1 MLIILSVISGILLL
15 IVLLVIIQMQH
26 ARRSLKQ
33 YQSLLDSIPDLAWVK
48 DKQSRFVIVNQAFRD
63 IWNIKDP
70 QWLIGKDDFAL
81 SPPDLAASYQADDRR
96 VMNEAQA
103 LQFERNFEHIRDGA
117 RWMELIKVPVYE
129 HNIIIGTAGIARD
142 ISMRKAAEERLSWLA
157 HHDPLTKLGNR
168 SYLAIKIKE
177 RIDRGTPFCVWL
189 IDLDHFK
196 RINDALGHRAGDQA
210 LAQVAESLSKI
221 GAEVFRLGGDEF
233 VLLDDLRHAESI
245 NDALSQQIKIP
256 VTIEGLYFEQGFT
269 AGQVD
274 FPNDGHTAE
283 QLLKHADVALYEGKE
298 LGRGHIRRFESHM
311 ATQAVRQ
318 LELERDLRRALQEG
332 QFRLVYQPQVAL
344 DKAELIGFEAL
355 IRWRHPERGE
365 IAPNDFIPFAEQ
377 TGIICRIGEWA
388 LDCAIWQ
395 IKAWHEAG
403 LALVPVSVNVS
414 ALQLAQP
421 LFAQTVIARLDA
433 LPAYLRSQIALE
445 LTEST
450 LMHEQALDSVH
461 QLTEAKIP
469 IFMDDFGTGYS
480 NLSTIS
486 QLALSKLKFDRSL
499 IKNIGNDAAH
509 QRVCRALLDLA
520 DALALDVIAE
530 GVETQEEAQW
540 LAKQGVLYA
549 QGYWFSRPLESQI
562 AAQHMKPNTK

>member
-1 MLIILSVISGILLL
+1 MLTLLAVLCAVLFAILMIALYR
-15 IVLLVIIQMQH
+15 MQQ
-26 ARRSLKQ
+26 ARRALQ
-33 YQSLLDSIPDLAWVK
+33 RHQSLLDSIPDLAWVK
-48 DKQSRFVIVNQAFRD
+48 DRKSRFVIVNQAFRD

-81 SPPDLAASYQADDRR
+81 SPPELAASYQTDDQR
-96 VMNEAQA
+96 VMNEATS
-103 LQFERNFEHIRDGA
+103 LQSERNFEHFRDGS

-129 HNIIIGTAGIARD
+129 HNKIIGTAGIARD

-177 RIDRGTPFCVWL
+177 RITTATPFCVWL

-210 LAQVAESLSKI
+210 LAQVADSLSKI
-221 GAEVFRLGGDEF
+221 GSEVFRLGGDEF
-233 VLLDDLRHAESI
+233 VLLDDLRHAETI
-245 NDALSQQIKIP
+245 NEALSQQLKIP

-274 FPNDGHTAE
+274 FPHDGETPE

-344 DKAELIGFEAL
+344 DGAQLMGFEAL

-388 LDCAIWQ
+388 LDCAILQ
-395 IKAWHEAG
+395 IRDWDEQG

-421 LFAQTVIARLDA
+421 LFAKTVIARLDA
-433 LPAYLRSQIALE
+433 LPAHLRQYIALE

-461 QLTEAKIP
+461 QLTSAQIP

-486 QLALSKLKFDRSL
+486 QLTLSKLKFDRSL
-499 IKNIGNDAAH
+499 IQNVGNDSAH

-520 DALALDVIAE
+520 DALELDVIAE
-530 GVETQEEAQW
+530 GVETAEEAQW
-540 LAKQGVLYA
+540 LAEQGVLYA
-549 QGYWFSRPLESQI
+549 QGYWFSRPQESQI
-562 AAQHMKPNTK
+562 ATRFLATQK